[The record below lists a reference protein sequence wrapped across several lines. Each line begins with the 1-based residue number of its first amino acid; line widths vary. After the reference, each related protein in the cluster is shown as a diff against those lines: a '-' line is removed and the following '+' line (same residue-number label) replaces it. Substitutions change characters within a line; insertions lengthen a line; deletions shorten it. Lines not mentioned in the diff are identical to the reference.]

1 MTFNIIN
8 RVIKLELL
16 NEIEVRTLLLNE
28 LNKIYG
34 DCSNTRII
42 NELGLE
48 NGASRVDVAVVNGIM
63 HGYEIKSDLD
73 NLFRLP
79 RQMEYYNR
87 AFERMTV
94 VVGRK
99 YVNEVRDI
107 IPGWWGIKAV
117 SKDQSRLIEIRKGRK
132 VSNQDPMLLIKLLWK
147 KELEGFID
155 YIGLPKSYKK
165 MRKNQLLSLLM
176 KEAEIDVLKTYVYS
190 VLKERENWRP
200 NLNPKA
206 DL

>member
-1 MTFNIIN
+1 M
-8 RVIKLELL
+8 IKLELL

-28 LNKIYG
+28 LNTIYG

-87 AFERMTV
+87 AFERMTI

-132 VSNQDPMLLIKLLWK
+132 VSNQDPLLLIKLLWK

-155 YIGLPKSYKK
+155 YMCLPKSYKK
-165 MRKNQLLSLLM
+165 MRKKQLLSLLM
-176 KEAEIDVLKTYVYS
+176 KEADFEVLKTYVYS

-200 NLNPKA
+200 NLNLKA
-206 DL
+206 DV